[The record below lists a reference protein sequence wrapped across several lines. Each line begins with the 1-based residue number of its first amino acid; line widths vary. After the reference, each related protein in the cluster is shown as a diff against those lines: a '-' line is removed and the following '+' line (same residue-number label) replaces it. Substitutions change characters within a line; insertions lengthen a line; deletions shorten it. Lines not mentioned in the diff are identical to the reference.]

1 MTPQPKSR
9 TIGHWLVLDD
19 HGDTWRVQCANPG
32 CGAVKNYSRG
42 LMTGAVVPRCS
53 KCGGKV
59 ARPQIPPPA
68 GFVPSKPE
76 PADPPELDPILPFG
90 HADNP
95 VDKIASPPVADAL
108 FKIFG
113 MVPVAVEQPKPLK
126 GERPLAQQ
134 AAQKAKSET
143 KRRARKAKRVRD
155 RRKPDP
161 KPQPKPR
168 RFLPGDVHGAIT
180 VLREAAKVGRNRSII
195 GQCICGKEWRICVQ
209 NLPKAKPT
217 CTCVDR
223 WRQTAANKETA
234 ARLFAE
240 RKAKRASW
248 VLQRK
253 VAEIDRLIGACE
265 VRMAQLQARKAALT
279 PPPTEAQ

>member
-1 MTPQPKSR
+1 MTPQPKTK
-9 TIGHWLVLDD
+9 TIGCWLVLDD
-19 HGDTWRVQCANPG
+19 HGDTWRVQCMACDKPP
-32 CGAVKNYSRG
+32 VTRSKG
-42 LMTGAVVPRCS
+42 LMTGAVAPRC

-59 ARPQIPPPA
+59 ASKPQIPPPA

-76 PADPPELDPILPFG
+76 PAGLPELDPILPFG
-90 HADNP
+90 PVDNP
-95 VDKIASPPVADAL
+95 ADKIATPPMADAL

-113 MVPVAVEQPKPLK
+113 MVPVAVEQAAKPLK
-126 GERPLAQQ
+126 GERLLAQQ
-134 AAQKAKSET
+134 AVQKAKSEI

-161 KPQPKPR
+161 KPQRQPR

-180 VLREAAKVGRNRSII
+180 VLREAEKVGRNRAII
-195 GQCICGKEWRICVQ
+195 GQCVCGKEWRICVQ
-209 NLPKAKPT
+209 NLPKAKPF
-217 CTCVDR
+217 CTCIDR
-223 WRQTAANKETA
+223 WRQTASNKETA

-248 VLQRK
+248 VLRRK
-253 VAEIDRLIGACE
+253 VAEVDRLIHACE

-279 PPPTEAQ
+279 PPPTVAP